1 MTDKIIKLKW
11 MWCGEKEQVAN
22 FPTGCILRVYKDN
35 KWTENVVA
43 QTWIPGYNYDGRE
56 TGFYLIDQSDDHVM
70 QVVFGQTFSTL
81 GATVVCPNC
90 GKATKVL
97 YGRKWRCPCGHMNE
111 RKGSG
116 DNAGNRKEEA

>member
-1 MTDKIIKLKW
+1 MTDKITKLKW

-56 TGFYLIDQSDDHVM
+56 TGFYLIDQSDDM
-70 QVVFGQTFSTL
+70 
-81 GATVVCPNC
+81 PNLTDDE
-90 GKATKVL
+90 KAFLERFDLTKEQKRML
-97 YGRKWRCPCGHMNE
+97 ANGR
-111 RKGSG
+111 
-116 DNAGNRKEEA
+116 